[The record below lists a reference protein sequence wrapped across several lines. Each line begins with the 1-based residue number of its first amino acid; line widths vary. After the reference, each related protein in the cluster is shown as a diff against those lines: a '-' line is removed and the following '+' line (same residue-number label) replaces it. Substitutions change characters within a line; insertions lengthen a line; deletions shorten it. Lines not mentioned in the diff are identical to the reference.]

1 MSVQSTYVFTAR
13 DAAGSLV
20 NGQMMAAT
28 AEEVGARLRTEGKY
42 VVSVHEN
49 SMRAG
54 DVLDENQIR
63 HNAAA
68 RRVRREDVI
77 AFCQQLSVMLETG
90 VPLSEALDSFM
101 HQLSS
106 GKAHRKEFRHVV
118 KHMRDE
124 IYSGERFS
132 VAMARWPRVFPVMI
146 VSLMK
151 ASEASG
157 TMSMMLGRIAEYLS
171 KERRT
176 ARQVKGALGY
186 PMFMMGMAVIMTVF
200 LMTFVLPRF
209 AKIYEMR
216 SAQLPTPTRILL
228 SVSEFFTTQYMYYV
242 PALVVLVVGG
252 AFWLRQP
259 SGRRAWDWTRLR
271 APVLRTVFGQ
281 LYITRSTR
289 TMATLLASG
298 VNLLDIIDIA
308 RGVTNNTYYDEMWLR
323 MKQDVRDGKQISDTI
338 YDTPF
343 IPRNIASMI
352 ASGERSGRLADIMER
367 IAAFAEEELDAAV
380 KQVTSFIEP
389 VMIVFMGVVVGGVA
403 IALLLPIF
411 SMGKV
416 MSGG

>member
-1 MSVQSTYVFTAR
+1 MAVQSTYAFTAR
-13 DAAGSLV
+13 DAAGSLI
-20 NGQMMAAT
+20 NGQMVAST
-28 AEEVGARLRTEGKY
+28 PEEVGARLRTEGKY

-54 DVLDENQIR
+54 EALDEIQVR
-63 HNAAA
+63 HNETA
-68 RRVRREDVI
+68 RRVRREEVI

-90 VPLSEALDSFM
+90 VPLSEALDSFL
-101 HQLSS
+101 HQT
-106 GKAHRKEFRHVV
+106 HRKEFKHVV
-118 KHMRDE
+118 RSLRDE
-124 IYSGERFS
+124 ILAGERFS
-132 VAMARWPRVFPVMI
+132 VAMSKWPRVFPVMI
-146 VSLMK
+146 ISLMK

-157 TMSMMLGRIAEYLS
+157 TMAMMLGRIAEYLNN
-171 KERRT
+171 ERRT
-176 ARQVKGALGY
+176 VRQIKSGLGY
-186 PMFMMGMAVIMTVF
+186 PLFMMGMGITMTVF

-228 SVSEFFTTQYMYYV
+228 GVSQFFTTQYMYYG
-242 PALVVLVVGG
+242 PATIVVLVAAV
-252 AFWLRQP
+252 FWLRHR
-259 SGRRAWDWTRLR
+259 SGRRVWDWTRLH
-271 APVLRTVFGQ
+271 APVLRTMFGQ

-308 RGVTNNTYYDEMWLR
+308 RGVTNNMYYDDMWLR

-352 ASGERSGRLADIMER
+352 SSGERSGRMAEIMER

-389 VMIVFMGVVVGGVA
+389 VMIVFMGLVVGSVA

>member
-1 MSVQSTYVFTAR
+1 MSAQSTYIFTAR

-20 NGQMMAAT
+20 NGQMVAAT
-28 AEEVGARLRTEGKY
+28 AEEVGARLRSDGKY

-49 SMRAG
+49 SMRVAAM
-54 DVLDENQIR
+54 LDESQIR
-63 HNAAA
+63 RNEAAK
-68 RRVRREDVI
+68 RVRREDVI
-77 AFCQQLSVMLETG
+77 AFCQQLSVMHETG

-101 HQLSS
+101 HQT
-106 GKAHRKEFRHVV
+106 HRREFKQVV
-118 KHMRDE
+118 AGLRDD
-124 IYSGERFS
+124 IYGGERFS
-132 VAMARWPRVFPVMI
+132 VAMARWPRVFPGMI

-157 TMSMMLGRIAEYLS
+157 TMSMMLGRIADYLS

-186 PMFMMGMAVIMTVF
+186 PLFMMGTALLMTVF

-209 AKIYEMR
+209 ATIYEMR
-216 SAQLPTPTRILL
+216 SAQLPAPTRVLL
-228 SVSEFFTTQYMYYV
+228 GISAFFSTQYMYYV
-242 PALVVLVVGG
+242 PAVAVLGI
-252 AFWLRQP
+252 AATIWLRQP
-259 SGRRAWDWTRLR
+259 SGRRASAWVRLR
-271 APVLRTVFGQ
+271 APVVRTMFGQ
-281 LYITRSTR
+281 LYITRASR
-289 TMATLLASG
+289 TMATLLAAG
-298 VNLLDIIDIA
+298 VNLLDIIEIC
-308 RGVTNNTYYDEMWLR
+308 RGVTNNVYYDDMWQR
-323 MKQDVRDGKQISDTI
+323 MQQDVRDGKQISETV

-352 ASGERSGRLADIMER
+352 ASGERSGKLSEVMER
-367 IAAFAEEELDAAV
+367 IAAFSEEELDAAV

-411 SMGKV
+411 SMSKV